1 MKTKRILSIALTL
14 AISLSLFSGC
24 NKTAETGSDE
34 WIESEIEII
43 VDDGQNGENNNSNSS
58 DNNSQSSSGGEA
70 SQNTQSGSSQSSQ
83 SGISNNSQTA
93 QSGNSQTSQQGS
105 NASTDNKVRDL
116 GGRTI
121 TYLTYWS
128 EPVKGK
134 TDRETNYWKVK
145 TEIEKKYNCKF
156 KHVTASGD
164 DWFNNVLTS
173 IISGKPTCDIVSSKE
188 IAFSAMSS
196 GLFYDL
202 STLDEIN
209 LNDDKWRDAVTEVGT
224 LNGKKYLM
232 EAGKFLTADLIL
244 YNKDLF
250 AAKNQEDLY
259 TLQKN
264 GKLTLDKLISVMKNM
279 YDGKKAST
287 VVDIYAFNL
296 HVQMGYANGG
306 KLVTRKAGTTQFT
319 NTINTAPII
328 NGFKSAQELINAG
341 IVEMTNSDWQWAR
354 NQFMAGNYP
363 IMIGGG
369 DLEEIASESDF
380 DLGVCAFPTKDG
392 GIVSTI
398 SDIQW
403 AAIPYNVKKADD
415 VALVWNEMVDVI
427 FDVNYKS
434 RYQDIVSSDVMEF
447 INARSKAQVNNG
459 LQVDYYNVIDIWDD
473 GVGAVFNQMV
483 SGEVTPANAIET
495 VSPLINNK
503 LNSLKK

>member
-1 MKTKRILSIALTL
+1 MKTKRILSIALAL
-14 AISLSLFSGC
+14 AMSLSLFSGC
-24 NKTAETGSDE
+24 NKTGTGSDE
-34 WIESEIEII
+34 WIESEYEVI
-43 VDDGQNGENNNSNSS
+43 VDDGQDGENADS
-58 DNNSQSSSGGEA
+58 DSLGNGSQSTSGGNNSQSAQGGNTDASSSGE
-70 SQNTQSGSSQSSQ
+70 
-83 SGISNNSQTA
+83 
-93 QSGNSQTSQQGS
+93 
-105 NASTDNKVRDL
+105 VRDL

-188 IAFSAMSS
+188 IAISAMNS

-202 STLDEIN
+202 STLKEID

-232 EAGKFLTADLIL
+232 EAGKFLTANLIL

-250 AAKNQEDLY
+250 TAKNQEDLY

-264 GKLTLDKLISVMKNM
+264 GKLTLDKLVSIMKDM

-296 HVQMGYANGG
+296 HIQMGYANGG

-341 IVEMTNSDWQWAR
+341 VVEMTNSDWQWAR
-354 NQFMAGNYP
+354 NQFESGNYP
-363 IMIGGG
+363 IMIGSG
-369 DLEEIASESDF
+369 DLEEIASEADF

-403 AAIPYNVKKADD
+403 AAIPYNVKNAGD
-415 VALVWNEMVDVI
+415 VALVWNDMVDVI

-447 INARSKAQVNNG
+447 INARSEAQVNNG
-459 LQVDYYNVIDIWDD
+459 LEVDYYNVIDIWDD

-495 VSPLINNK
+495 VTPLINNK